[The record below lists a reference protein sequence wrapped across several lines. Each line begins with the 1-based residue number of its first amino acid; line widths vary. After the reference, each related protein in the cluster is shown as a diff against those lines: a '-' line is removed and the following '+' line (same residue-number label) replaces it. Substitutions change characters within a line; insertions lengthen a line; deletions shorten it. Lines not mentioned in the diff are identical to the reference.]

1 MSEKGG
7 GNLIDPRMA
16 RRRLKDM
23 YLRPVSAAL
32 ILVPAL
38 LSAGLVQCAGGGG
51 SGGGPRGDDIE
62 CRSGQISVW
71 GEAPIFTSIA
81 ASRDKAKED
90 ACRKAVEKC
99 IGEEIASATGV
110 QDGQSIGNEIF
121 TQARAICRND
131 QVLDENQYS
140 LDTVKMLRVFVR
152 FEVAPSDI
160 RNSINTMRELI
171 GNPKVMV
178 MIREEY
184 SLGSKVVQG
193 FASTE
198 GRASALIRDS
208 LIQKGYT
215 VLDSTSIARSIS
227 NEAAVADNPDLLSDA
242 LKDRAAAAGA
252 DVLII
257 GRIES
262 TPQQISG
269 LAGTDFRSYRAAGN
283 IKVLTLW
290 GYGRLM
296 GEYSQ
301 SAPGAQVQASEAA
314 RMAVQNLTIG
324 QGRSASSPGGF
335 VDWLHRRLQDEW
347 AQISRNNQIKMTI
360 RGLDQREAGIFRD
373 NLIESTAVKKVNEI
387 SFSGSEIVWDIYYA
401 GRSFAL
407 ADTLGFYADNP
418 QMFSVLK
425 LNCKRINVRNV
436 SRGEIR
442 LEFTGAGCA
451 Q

>member
-1 MSEKGG
+1 MPFYYKRS
-7 GNLIDPRMA
+7 LV
-16 RRRLKDM
+16 L
-23 YLRPVSAAL
+23 L
-32 ILVPAL
+32 ILSIAL
-38 LSAGLVQCAGGGG
+38 GLAQCQGAGGGG
-51 SGGGPRGDDIE
+51 GGNGGQSANADGVE

-81 ASRDKAKED
+81 ASRDKAKEE
-90 ACRKAVEKC
+90 ACRTAVEKC

-121 TQARAICRND
+121 TQARAICKND
-131 QVLDENQYS
+131 QIIEEQQYN
-140 LDTVKMLRVFVR
+140 LDTIKMLRVFVR
-152 FEVAPSDI
+152 FQVAPSDI

-178 MIREEY
+178 LIREEY
-184 SLGSKVVQG
+184 TVGSKRVEG

-215 VLDSTSIARSIS
+215 VLDASAVVRSIA
-227 NEAAVADNPDLLSDA
+227 NEAAVAANPELLSDA
-242 LKDRAAAAGA
+242 AKDRAADAGA

-262 TPQQISG
+262 TPQQISA
-269 LAGTDFRSYRAAGN
+269 LSGTDFKSYRAAGT

-290 GYGRLM
+290 GYGKVL

-324 QGRSASSPGGF
+324 QGRNASSPGGF
-335 VDWLHRRLQDEW
+335 VLWLHQRLQDEW
-347 AQISRNNQIKMTI
+347 AIISRNNQIKMTI
-360 RGLDQREAGIFRD
+360 RGLDQREAGLFRD
-373 NLIESTAVKKVNEI
+373 NLIESTSVKKINEI
-387 SFSGSEIVWDIYYA
+387 SFTGDQLVWDVYYP

-425 LNCKRINVRNV
+425 QNCKRINVRRV
-436 SRGEIR
+436 TRGEIQ
-442 LEFTGAGCA
+442 LEFSGAGCA